1 MDRVVLD
8 SSAVVALLYDEP
20 GSAVVQARLRG
31 AVICTVNLAEVGDFL
46 VRSGAGQREGM
57 ERAIAALDLSIRD
70 PDAALALD
78 VSELLPL
85 TRPAG
90 LSLGDRFCL
99 ALAKRL
105 GRPVLTGDRIWREIA
120 DAVGVDV
127 ELIR

>member
-1 MDRVVLD
+1 MDKVVLD

-31 AVICTVNLAEVGDFL
+31 AAICTVNLAEVGDFL
-46 VRSGAGQREGM
+46 VRSSAGRREDM
-57 ERAIAALDLSIRD
+57 ERAIAALDLLVYD

-85 TRPAG
+85 TRSVG

-99 ALAKRL
+99 ALAKRME
-105 GRPVLTGDRIWREIA
+105 RPVLTGDHIWREIA
-120 DAVGVDV
+120 DKVGVQV